1 MWSPSVV
8 ILNSN
13 TFHLHLKN
21 NFHSSLSLSFKILLS
36 NLHGLMGSLYST
48 YCHLVLP
55 FFLMLT
61 SLPLWFI
68 EWIPS
73 TLDPLSLWC
82 VPWLA
87 RYLFGFSF
95 WERIFLHRPGWKLTP
110 DPLASSLPRAGMT
123 DLTTTCQSAPF
134 ACFLTFWHSGTS
146 PGCPCVVVAM
156 VLGSAI
162 FPFSGELD
170 LVSF

>member
-1 MWSPSVV
+1 MWSPSMV

-21 NFHSSLSLSFKILLS
+21 NFHSSPSLSFKILLS

-48 YCHLVLP
+48 YCYLVLP

-123 DLTTTCQSAPF
+123 RPDHHLPVFTLCMLPY
-134 ACFLTFWHSGTS
+134 FLAKWDKSRLSLCCCCHGFGISH
-146 PGCPCVVVAM
+146 
-156 VLGSAI
+156 
-162 FPFSGELD
+162 FS
-170 LVSF
+170 F